1 MWSKLYLAQDVI
13 LSVLKVNC
21 PFKTGNL
28 SKSINAENERLFIT
42 IGDDTVQYAPYTN
55 ESWDNFNPPLK
66 GHTNPNEGWINRAL
80 EIALPIVDSLLQG
93 SITEAE
99 AEEIVHSNNAIWQA
113 KLDKAAE
120 KREAKART
128 L

>member
-1 MWSKLYLAQDVI
+1 MWNKLYLAQDVI
-13 LSVLKVNC
+13 MSVLRVNC
-21 PFKTGNL
+21 PFDTGNL
-28 SKSINAENERLFIT
+28 SKSINAENEQLVIT
-42 IGDDTVQYAPYTN
+42 IGDDDVQYAPFTN
-55 ESWDNFNPPLK
+55 EPWVDEK
-66 GHTNPNEGWINRAL
+66 WHGKQNPNEGWINRAL

-113 KLDKAAE
+113 KFNKAAE

>member
-13 LSVLKVNC
+13 MSVLKANC

-28 SKSINAENERLFIT
+28 SKSINAENERLVIT

-55 ESWDNFNPPLK
+55 ESWNNFQPPLQ

-80 EIALPIVDSLLQG
+80 EIALPIVESLLQG

-113 KLDKAAE
+113 KFNKAAE